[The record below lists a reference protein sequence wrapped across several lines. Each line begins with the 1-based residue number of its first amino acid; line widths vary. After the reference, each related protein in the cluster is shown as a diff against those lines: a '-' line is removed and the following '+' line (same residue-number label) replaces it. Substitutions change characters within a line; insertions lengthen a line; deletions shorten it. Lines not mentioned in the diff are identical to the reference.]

1 VLSHYHREI
10 TGEGQQVDVSQQEVA
25 ASRTSINQ
33 VLWQFDKILQKRNG
47 PARIFG
53 IRSIRWIW
61 PCKDGNVFW
70 RLMGAQ
76 FGAPANRAL
85 SKWIDDDGMENPLK
99 QVENWEN
106 MDMAVMTEETQ
117 NDFEAAIARLFMNHT
132 KKEIAEEGLK
142 RGVNLCVLNNPADVL
157 EHSQLKA
164 RDYWANLE
172 YPWAERPYYYPRH
185 FFLSSETDNY
195 VKHLAPLIGEHND
208 EIYNQEMGLSS
219 REIAE
224 LKEADVI

>member
-1 VLSHYHREI
+1 
-10 TGEGQQVDVSQQEVA
+10 
-25 ASRTSINQ
+25 
-33 VLWQFDKILQKRNG
+33 
-47 PARIFG
+47 
-53 IRSIRWIW
+53 
-61 PCKDGNVFW
+61 
-70 RLMGAQ
+70 MGAQ

-99 QVENWEN
+99 RVENWEN
-106 MDMAVMTEETQ
+106 MDMAVMTEEMQ

-164 RDYWANLE
+164 RDYWADLE
-172 YPWAERPYYYPRH
+172 HPWSERTYNYPSH
-185 FFLSSETDNY
+185 FFLSSETENY

-208 EIYNQEMGLSS
+208 ELYNQELGLS
-219 REIAE
+219 RTEITE
-224 LKEADVI
+224 LKEADII